1 MQLLKKSTTH
11 WQTIEIW
18 KSDVEAEFRVEGASY
33 AWFHR
38 DRFLTGLAW
47 DMIAA
52 GALLGNPAPRS
63 ILMLGLAGGTA
74 FRILRHLLP
83 DARLVAVD
91 IDGEIITLARRHMR
105 LDDTGVEIHV
115 ADAYEWLT
123 NNPRQFDVVIDD
135 VYLAGKTDVFRPHL
149 WNPAVMAALTAAAAD
164 DGILAVNLITGVGH
178 RKMQTLVRRQLAAHF
193 PEVRAVRSP
202 HALNEVL
209 VAGRS
214 VATRARLSPHADRF
228 AHRADRAFW
237 RSLDVRKVSPRADQ
251 GASGG
256 FAQAPAPA
264 ATPQSR
270 HGSPREE
277 HPEPSSR

>member
-1 MQLLKKSTTH
+1 MQLLEKSTTR

-18 KSDVEAEFRVEGASY
+18 TSGVEVEFRVEGAVC

-38 DRFLTGLAW
+38 DKFLTGLAW

-52 GALLGNPAPRS
+52 GALLGKPAPRS

-83 DARLVAVD
+83 EAQLAAVD
-91 IDGEIITLARRHMR
+91 IDGELITLARRHMP

-115 ADAYEWLT
+115 ADAYEWIA
-123 NNPRQFDVVIDD
+123 NNPGQFDVVIDD
-135 VYLAGKTDVFRPHL
+135 VYLAGKTDVFRPHS
-149 WNPAVMAALTAAAAD
+149 WNPAILNALASAVAD
-164 DGILAVNLITGVGH
+164 DGVLAVNLVTGAGH

-193 PEVRAVRSP
+193 PRVRAVRSP

-209 VAGRS
+209 VAGRD
-214 VATRARLSPHADRF
+214 VATRTRLRPHAVRF
-228 AHRADRAFW
+228 ADPSDRTFW
-237 RSLDVRKVSPRADQ
+237 RSLDVRNISP
-251 GASGG
+251 
-256 FAQAPAPA
+256 QAGRGDSDGSARVPAPA

-270 HGSPREE
+270 RDFLREAHRE
-277 HPEPSSR
+277 RASR